1 MSMVKYGRYLHAA
14 LLTQLLLLLLLL
26 LLAGCLGTG
35 DWRPHSAANEPN
47 ASLTLLLLLLL
58 LQDALAQ
65 VTGARTVPR
74 VFIGNKFVGGGD
86 DTARLAENGKLRKLL
101 VEFGLLQQQQE
112 KPAAA
117 AAAAASG
124 DADDDEYADVE

>member
-1 MSMVKYGRYLHAA
+1 L
-14 LLTQLLLLLLLL
+14 
-26 LLAGCLGTG
+26 
-35 DWRPHSAANEPN
+35 
-47 ASLTLLLLLLL
+47 LTLLLLLLC

-101 VEFGLLQQQQE
+101 VEVGLLQQEQQQ
-112 KPAAA
+112 PAA

-124 DADDDEYADVE
+124 GADDDEYADVE

>member
-1 MSMVKYGRYLHAA
+1 
-14 LLTQLLLLLLLL
+14 LLTLLL
-26 LLAGCLGTG
+26 
-35 DWRPHSAANEPN
+35 
-47 ASLTLLLLLLL
+47 LLLLLLL
-58 LQDALAQ
+58 LQDALAK

-101 VEFGLLQQQQE
+101 VEVGLLQQEQQQQQQ
-112 KPAAA
+112 
-117 AAAAASG
+117 AAAAS